1 MRLKQI
7 LIGATSALAL
17 TSLSSAAFAG
27 AVTSKEEIAV
37 STTGGGIKIE
47 SDNGNTFQFGGVIQ
61 YDFDNYDG
69 LYNAGTADPA
79 DIGDSGN
86 ESEWRR
92 TRLTAKG
99 TKGENW
105 GYKLTVDIDDDAEEA
120 SVDEAWVKYA
130 GLNNVDLIVGRLK
143 APFGLEEL
151 VSDKYIST
159 IERSAIYEV
168 GNFLSGKPDFAFAAQ
183 GSWNNFSGQVH
194 LIDEGEE
201 DDDSS
206 DSFSIAARIA
216 NRILFGTQEN
226 KPHFAHFGAAYAV
239 RDFGNA
245 GSAMDFRSRLA
256 VHTIGDRPTAGNDV
270 VVEDADQF
278 GLEAAYI
285 NGPLSLQSEYL
296 MADFDG
302 ESSSVA
308 GSDVDVD
315 GFYVAATYTLT
326 GESRGYKSSTNK
338 FDKIKPKNNL
348 GAWELVAKYENGE
361 IDIDN
366 NPNGDAE
373 YDVLTLGVNWYP
385 NTNVRFSLNYLMTD
399 TDNFQFGGSGGG
411 LGNPTL
417 ESLGEDDGDAI
428 SFRTQYVF

>member
-7 LIGATSALAL
+7 LIGATSAIAL

-27 AVTSKEEIAV
+27 AVTSKEEIVV

-47 SDNGNTFQFGGVIQ
+47 SDDGNTFQFGGVIQ

-79 DIGDSGN
+79 DIGDSAN

-226 KPHFAHFGAAYAV
+226 KPHFAHLGAAYAV

-256 VHTIGDRPTAGNDV
+256 VHTISDRPTAGNDV

-348 GAWELVAKYENGE
+348 GAWELVAKYEDGE
-361 IDIDN
+361 IEIDN
-366 NPNGDAE
+366 IPSGDAE

-385 NTNVRFSLNYLMTD
+385 NTNLRFSLNYLMTD

>member
-1 MRLKQI
+1 MRHIQN
-7 LIGATSALAL
+7 LISVICTIVITNIGSV
-17 TSLSSAAFAG
+17 AFAG
-27 AVTSKEEIAV
+27 AVTSKEELAV
-37 STTGGGIKIE
+37 STTGGGIKIK
-47 SDNGNTFQFGGVIQ
+47 SDNGNSFQFGGVIQ

-69 LYNAGTADPA
+69 LYNANTADPA
-79 DIGDSGN
+79 DIGNSAN

-105 GYKLTVDIDDDAEEA
+105 GYKLTVDIDDDNQEA
-120 SVDEAWVKYA
+120 SVDEAWIKYA
-130 GLNNVDLIVGRLK
+130 GLTNVDLIIGRLK
-143 APFGLEEL
+143 TPFGLEEL
-151 VSDKYIST
+151 ISDKYIST

-168 GNFLSGKPDFAFAAQ
+168 GNFLSGKPDFQIAAQ
-183 GSWNNFSGQVH
+183 GSWNNFSGQLH
-194 LIDEGEE
+194 LIDEGAE

-216 NRILFGTQEN
+216 NRIVFGSQDD
-226 KPHFAHFGAAYAV
+226 KPHFAHLGAAYAV
-239 RDFGNA
+239 RDFGNE

-256 VHTIGDRPTAGNDV
+256 VHAIGDRATAGNDV
-270 VVEDADQF
+270 VVENADQF

-302 ESSSVA
+302 EDT
-308 GSDVDVD
+308 GPDVDVD
-315 GFYVAATYTLT
+315 GYYIAATYTLT
-326 GESRGYKSSTNK
+326 GESRGYKSTTNK

-348 GAWELVAKYENGE
+348 GAWELVAKYEDGE
-361 IDIDN
+361 VDIDN

-373 YDVLTLGVNWYP
+373 YDILTLGVNWYP

>member
-7 LIGATSALAL
+7 LIGASSAIVI
-17 TSLSSAAFAG
+17 TSLSSVAFAG
-27 AVTSKEEIAV
+27 AVTSKEEIAI

-79 DIGDSGN
+79 DIGDSAN

-206 DSFSIAARIA
+206 DSFSIAAR
-216 NRILFGTQEN
+216 
-226 KPHFAHFGAAYAV
+226 
-239 RDFGNA
+239 
-245 GSAMDFRSRLA
+245 
-256 VHTIGDRPTAGNDV
+256 
-270 VVEDADQF
+270 
-278 GLEAAYI
+278 
-285 NGPLSLQSEYL
+285 
-296 MADFDG
+296 
-302 ESSSVA
+302 
-308 GSDVDVD
+308 
-315 GFYVAATYTLT
+315 
-326 GESRGYKSSTNK
+326 
-338 FDKIKPKNNL
+338 
-348 GAWELVAKYENGE
+348 
-361 IDIDN
+361 
-366 NPNGDAE
+366 
-373 YDVLTLGVNWYP
+373 
-385 NTNVRFSLNYLMTD
+385 
-399 TDNFQFGGSGGG
+399 
-411 LGNPTL
+411 
-417 ESLGEDDGDAI
+417 
-428 SFRTQYVF
+428 